1 MSRKRRDVYR
11 GKHTVRFPVTLVVS
25 GLLILLAVAVG
36 LFFYLQKFAIYSKDG
51 VTLAIPGLTE
61 FEDSAAAETPSG
73 PRQPTPVHTVN
84 AELVIAPPDYS
95 SVDLHPGEELQAVRG
110 RYISAKQLLS
120 GATGTLRAASADNSA
135 LILEMST
142 VEGELSWASDN
153 ETAQGYGL
161 SGQADLKAL
170 VSALKDKGYYLIAE
184 VNCCRNTLL
193 GKRNPL
199 ASLKN
204 AAGEPYT
211 DALGGWLDPYA
222 MRTRSYLLELTEELD
237 EAGFDE
243 ILFSGLS
250 FPENSAVVSYAETR
264 TGASTPRAAVS
275 GLAVWLARNVPETIT
290 CSVMLERSALYGMTD
305 PEKESPQDADLFARL
320 FDRLYLRTS
329 EYDHT
334 YDAEKFR
341 SVTGCEP
348 GLRFVPITAT
358 DVALDCCFS
367 DAAAAPTED

>member
-11 GKHTVRFPVTLVVS
+11 GKHTIRFPVTLVVS

-36 LFFYLQKFAIYSKDG
+36 LFFYLQRFAVYGKDG

-61 FEDSAAAETPSG
+61 FDDSAPSETPSG
-73 PRQPTPVHTVN
+73 PRQPTPVHTVS

-95 SVDLHPGEELQAVRG
+95 SVDLQPGQDLQAVHG
-110 RYISAKQLLS
+110 TYLSAKQLLS
-120 GATGTLRAASADNSA
+120 GATGTLRAASEENSA

-142 VEGELSWASDN
+142 PEGDLSWASDN
-153 ETAQGYGL
+153 EVAQGYAL
-161 SGQADLKAL
+161 SGQADLETL
-170 VSALKDKGYYLIAE
+170 VGALKDKGYYLIAE
-184 VNCCRNTLL
+184 INCCRNTLL
-193 GKRNPL
+193 GKRNPSI
-199 ASLKN
+199 SLKN
-204 AAGEPYT
+204 AAGAPYT

-222 MRTRSYLLELTEELD
+222 IRARSYLLALAEELAA
-237 EAGFDE
+237 AGFDE

-264 TGASTPRAAVS
+264 AGASTPRAAVS
-275 GLAVWLARNVPETIT
+275 GLAVWLARNMPEGVT

-305 PEKESPQDADLFARL
+305 PEKESPQDAALYARL

-329 EYDHT
+329 EYDHA
-334 YDAEKFR
+334 YDADKFR

-348 GLRFVPITAT
+348 GLRFVPIAPS
-358 DVALDCCFS
+358 ALSADCSFT
-367 DAAAAPTED
+367 DAAAAPEA